1 MEVDIRLLLNYIQKV
16 VIAKSINK
24 SRQLNGTIELDIQN
38 QALLMQSMYSL
49 IDNNHVHIILDMQYV
64 DYIDSS
70 GLWAVFEL
78 HKKITEKKGVFVL
91 IHINENIKRIFTRI
105 AYYIHI
111 SESEQHAISIIE
123 KIK

>member
-1 MEVDIRLLLNYIQKV
+1 MEVDIRLLLQYIQKV
-16 VIAKSINK
+16 IIAKLINK
-24 SRQLNGTIELDIQN
+24 SGRVNGTIELDIQN

-49 IDNNHVHIILDMQYV
+49 IDNNHIHIILDMQYV

-91 IHINENIKRIFTRI
+91 ININENIKRLFTRI
-105 AYYIHI
+105 SYYIHI

-123 KIK
+123 KAK